1 LSGHTPERPSAPA
14 PASGPR
20 AIGWPERFA
29 AGALTV
35 DGFSLGGVETA
46 VHVPELKLAIDVGR
60 GGAPLVR
67 CDHLA
72 LTHTHMDH
80 AGGVPYLLALRQ
92 LYGMRAPTLYV
103 PAQMAE
109 ALATMLRSW
118 EAVQRYSILCPLVP
132 VEPGERYPIARDVW
146 LEPFR
151 TYHPVPSNGY
161 LVVREKKK
169 LKPEHLGRPGTEL
182 AELKRRGEVIEEVVR
197 DKVLAV
203 TGDTLVEVL
212 DKQPHILEAETL
224 MIECTFLDDR
234 KSLADSRAGGHVHLS
249 ELMPLAGAFHGKRLV
264 LSHFS
269 QLYDEAEVPALLE
282 AFRDASGAA
291 VYAFPMSPR
300 RAAGHGADRAR

>member
-1 LSGHTPERPSAPA
+1 MSDAIAWAERL
-14 PASGPR
+14 R
-20 AIGWPERFA
+20 V
-29 AGALTV
+29 GAWTLE
-35 DGFSLGGVETA
+35 GFSLGGVETA

-80 AGGVPYLLALRQ
+80 AGGVPYLIALRQ
-92 LYGMRAPTLYV
+92 LYGMRLPTLYV

-109 ALATMLRSW
+109 AMTTMLRSW
-118 EAVQRYSILCPLVP
+118 EAVQRYSIECPVVP
-132 VEPGERYPIARDVW
+132 VEAGERYAIAQNVW

-161 LVVREKKK
+161 LLVRERKK
-169 LKPEHLGRPGTEL
+169 LKAEL
-182 AELKRRGEVIEEVVR
+182 AGVPGPSLAAMKARGEVIEDIVK

-224 MIECTFLDDR
+224 LIECTFLDDR
-234 KSLADSRAGGHVHLS
+234 KSLADSRAGGHVHVS
-249 ELMPLAGAFHGKRLV
+249 ELMERAQVFGGGRLV

-269 QLYDEAEVPALLE
+269 QIYDEAEVPGLLE
-282 AFRDASGAA
+282 PFRQASGAE
-291 VYAFPMSPR
+291 VLAFPMSARPR
-300 RAAGHGADRAR
+300 